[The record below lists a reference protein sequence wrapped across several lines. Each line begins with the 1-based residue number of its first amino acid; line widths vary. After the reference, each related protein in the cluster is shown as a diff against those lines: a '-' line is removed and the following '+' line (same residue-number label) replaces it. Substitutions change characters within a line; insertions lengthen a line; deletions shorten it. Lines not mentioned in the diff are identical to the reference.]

1 LSGDDLFVL
10 CMMYAVP
17 TAVASYVMASKMDN
31 DADLAA
37 NIVLI
42 TSLLSLFSLTL
53 AIYVFKAAA
62 LI

>member
-1 LSGDDLFVL
+1 
-10 CMMYAVP
+10 
-17 TAVASYVMASKMDN
+17 MDN

-53 AIYVFKAAA
+53 GIYLFKAAA